1 MANLAALLEKSAAE
15 YADRTAIVFGDTRLS
30 YAQVNGAANQVA
42 NLLVSRGIKP
52 GDKVALS
59 SPNLPYFTIIYYGI
73 LKAGATVVPL
83 NVLLRPREVAYHLAD
98 SDAKAYFAFEG
109 TPDLPI
115 GENAWEGFQAT
126 DTCDEFF
133 LIRMDA
139 KWPAPLSPP
148 EYFAPLV
155 AEQPPTFEMVERD
168 DDDTAVILYT
178 SGTTGQPKGA
188 ELRHRNMRD
197 NALAGAE
204 LFGAD
209 ASNPDTYLCVLP
221 LFHSFGQTVIQ
232 NGSIAFGG
240 TVVMLPRFEAKAA
253 LDLMLANKVTFFA
266 GVPTMYWGL
275 LAALDTAPDGEAVD
289 VETLA
294 ANLRVAVAGG
304 AALPGEIHKQIK
316 ERFGVTILEGYGL
329 SETSPVASFSVFGQE
344 PRVGS
349 IGKPIPGVEMKLIND
364 DWSDVADDPDAVG
377 EIAIKGHNVMK
388 GYYDRPAATAEAIRD
403 GWFRSGDLAK
413 KDADGFYFI
422 VDRSKDMIIRGG
434 YNVYPR
440 ELEEVLMEHPAVS
453 LVAVI
458 GVPNDQH
465 GEEIKAVVVKAPDSD
480 DVSEADLVAWG
491 KEQFA
496 AYKYPR
502 VVEFLDELPMT
513 STGKIL
519 EARAL
524 LVPGPRSSAAPP
536 LPGSRAPHA
545 HGRVAG
551 GGWGSSRIRVCP
563 ASSLMSCPSPRSST
577 RRARPFTAR
586 SRVLASTP

>member
-1 MANLAALLEKSAAE
+1 MGTSSSSNLATLLEKSAAE
-15 YADRTAIVFGDTRLS
+15 YPERTAIVFGDTRLT

-42 NLLVSRGIKP
+42 NLLVSRGIEP

-59 SPNLPYFTIIYYGI
+59 CANLPYFSTIYYGI

-83 NVLLRPREVAYHLAD
+83 NILLKGREVAYHLND
-98 SDAKAYFAFEG
+98 SNAKAYFAFEG

-115 GENAWEGFQAT
+115 GEAAWEGFEAT
-126 DTCDEFF
+126 ESCTEFF
-133 LIRMDA
+133 LIKLDSA
-139 KWPAPLSPP
+139 QPAPLSPP
-148 EYFAPLV
+148 EFFAPVV
-155 AEQPPTFEMVERD
+155 AEQPPTFATVETD

-197 NALAGAE
+197 NALSGAE

-209 ASNPDTYLCVLP
+209 ASKPDTYLCVLP

-232 NGSIAFGG
+232 NGGFAFGG
-240 TVVMLPRFEAKAA
+240 TVVMLPRFDANAA
-253 LDLMLANKVTFFA
+253 LGLMLKERVTFFA

-275 LAALDTAPDGEAVD
+275 LGALDDSGVD
-289 VETLA
+289 VKEIA

-304 AALPGEIHKQIK
+304 SALPVDIHKQFK

-329 SETSPVASFSVFGQE
+329 SETSPVASFSRYGEE

-349 IGKPIPGVEMKLIND
+349 IGVPIPGVEMKLIND
-364 DWSDVADDPDAVG
+364 DWSDVEDGPDAVG
-377 EIAIKGHNVMK
+377 EIAIKGHNIMK
-388 GYYDRPAATAEAIRD
+388 GYYARPDATAESIKD

-413 KDADGFYFI
+413 KDADGFYYI

-434 YNVYPR
+434 FNVYPR
-440 ELEEVLMEHPAVS
+440 ELEEILMEHPAVS

-458 GVPNDQH
+458 GVPHESH
-465 GEEIKAVVVKAPDSD
+465 GEEIKAYVVKNKDHD

-502 VVEFLDELPMT
+502 EVVFIDELPMT

-519 EARAL
+519 KREL
-524 LVPGPRSSAAPP
+524 S
-536 LPGSRAPHA
+536 
-545 HGRVAG
+545 
-551 GGWGSSRIRVCP
+551 
-563 ASSLMSCPSPRSST
+563 
-577 RRARPFTAR
+577 
-586 SRVLASTP
+586 